1 MASKLLA
8 LFVLILVI
16 FGCGGGGGG
25 VGGTNATLVG
35 RVLDVRNGGP
45 ISPVATVQSGGQSVQ
60 TQADGSFQLTVASG
74 TTSVTVDAGT
84 FGAFTF
90 TVPAASGTTDVG
102 DLWVG
107 PQKVTV
113 TGRVLDSTNGTAVE
127 GATVTFAGRRAT
139 TNSVGTYRLENVAY
153 SNTSQAAFWGIVGKV
168 RAVDYFDVSF
178 TASGKTAVSGTV
190 TLDEIRMT
198 PSDGTN
204 PPPFPF
210 TIWGTVSPTADATGT
225 VVTLKEAGT
234 AVRVYNVGS
243 DGAYY
248 FWVVP
253 GTYTIEARKGAL
265 ADDETATLTQTNEVV
280 RRDIN
285 LQ

>member
-1 MASKLLA
+1 MVSKLLA
-8 LFVLILVI
+8 LLVLVLVVI
-16 FGCGGGGGG
+16 GCGGGGGS
-25 VGGTNATLVG
+25 VPTPTATLVG

-45 ISPVATVQSGGQSVQ
+45 IAPAATVQVGSRSVQ
-60 TQADGSFQLTVASG
+60 TQADGSFQLAVPAG

-90 TVPAASGTTDVG
+90 TFGAASGTTDVG

-107 PQKVTV
+107 PNKVTV
-113 TGRVLDSTNGTAVE
+113 TGRVIDSTDGSAVV
-127 GATVTFAGRRAT
+127 GAVVTFAGQRAV
-139 TNSVGTYRLENVAY
+139 TNAVGTYRLTNVAY
-153 SNTSQAAFWGIVGKV
+153 STTSQAAFWGIVGKV
-168 RAVDYFDVSF
+168 RATDYFDISF
-178 TASGKTAVSGTV
+178 TASGVAAVSGTV
-190 TLDEIRMT
+190 TLEDIRMT
-198 PSDGTN
+198 PSDGTT

-210 TIWGTVSPTADATGT
+210 TIWGTVSPSGDASGT
-225 VVTLKEAGT
+225 VVTLKEAGN

-265 ADDETATLTQTNEVV
+265 ADDDSATLTQTNQVI
-280 RRDIN
+280 RRDLN